1 MNDAGTMGERSVAD
15 KPRNAGLDA
24 AVERYGRFWAE
35 LAPGTTGRLREL
47 AQPGLRFVDPFNDVT
62 GVERVVALLDH
73 MFAGASEVRFT
84 VLRQAW
90 AGDTAFYRW
99 DFSCRLRRPAMT
111 LGLVGVSEV
120 RFHGDGL
127 VAEHVD
133 HWDAGAQ
140 VYERV
145 PGLGAVLRLLK
156 RRLSAGV

>member
-1 MNDAGTMGERSVAD
+1 MDDATLGEPPATGKPPKVA
-15 KPRNAGLDA
+15 LDA
-24 AVERYGRFWAE
+24 PVARYGRFWADLRPE
-35 LAPGTTGRLREL
+35 STREL
-47 AQPGLRFVDPFNDVT
+47 LALARPDVRFVDPFNDVV
-62 GVERVVALLDH
+62 GVHRVVALLDH

>member
-35 LAPGTTGRLREL
+35 LAPGTTGRLRDL

-73 MFAGASEVRFT
+73 MFAGASDVRFT
-84 VLRQAW
+84 VLRHAW
-90 AGDTAFYRW
+90 SGDTAFYRW
-99 DFSCRLRRPAMT
+99 HFTCRLRRPAT
-111 LGLVGVSEV
+111 SLEIAGVSEV
-120 RFHGDGL
+120 RFTADGL

-133 HWDAGAQ
+133 HWDAAAQ
-140 VYERV
+140 VYARL
-145 PGLGAVLRLLK
+145 PGLGAVLRFV
-156 RRLSAGV
+156 RARLSAGV